1 MSLPILDAAQFILEN
16 SRRTVTQLELQ
27 KLLYLSQMTHLGKY
41 NKPVLAARFEAWKFG
56 PVNRLLYNEIKRFG
70 ANPIPSTEILGNVDT
85 ISAVGH
91 TAQAVLNQTV
101 DELSEMTASDLI
113 RITHWV
119 KGAWA
124 KTYNSKNPNSEIPES
139 LMRQEYFDRL
149 KLAKAKAQSKEQR

>member
-27 KLLYLSQMTHLGKY
+27 KLLYLSQMTHFGKH

-70 ANPIPSTEILGNVDT
+70 ANPIPSTEILGNIDT
-85 ISAVGH
+85 IGAVGH
-91 TAQAVLNQTV
+91 TAQTVLNQTV

-124 KTYNSKNPNSEIPES
+124 KTYDPKNPNSEIPES

-149 KLAKAKAQSKEQR
+149 ELAKARAQSKE